1 MINLLNI
8 QELNQKR
15 EVKENHTR
23 DETMGKISFI
33 VEEITERGKKPTCLT
48 SSRLRVFTP
57 PKANT

>member
-23 DETMGKISFI
+23 DETTGKISYQI
-33 VEEITERGKKPTCLT
+33 L
-48 SSRLRVFTP
+48 
-57 PKANT
+57 